1 MKQSKRL
8 LSVLLAMLMLVS
20 VFTVGASAYKTNYER
35 PIGYD
40 SIYTPYFSND
50 QAASALL
57 DYLDDDLL
65 SGLDVN
71 EEIVG
76 IEIKIYS
83 LDSLFD
89 SVNNITSSALY
100 GIATILDLGDIEDC
114 DWTIPE
120 NENFRRR
127 SASMSDLEF
136 LRKLL
141 EFVSV
146 NSDPL
151 YKLIGNDL
159 DLGLIGNF
167 VNLSEMIPMLDDLHG
182 FLTYTIYNL
191 LIDPDMLEENY
202 NKAGSNLD
210 AIVNDFLQNRMMSFI
225 CDLTADAE
233 TGENVVA
240 DFLGLPTNPD
250 GTLAEEMGLLGL
262 CPSLTADQ
270 VDITKA
276 SIYDFAKDIF
286 VALID
291 DVVIPFAGTLLIDLL
306 EIPVDD
312 PTAEEMSYV
321 DMAIGLF
328 VTYETVGLPEDASAA
343 EVMEAFLTMVG
354 CPNPEAP
361 NNLDKI
367 NYGLE
372 YILKQGITSYVYLQD
387 DGMGGRYLTVAPDLM
402 SQLGDLLK
410 GVLPI
415 LPTLLSDFP
424 VLSEE
429 DSAYLDA
436 ASEEQVFA
444 FLAKFLLEA
453 FVDGF
458 YFPDNCDTIK
468 ELATYTLINIAAEVI
483 PSVDF
488 EAKIES
494 GELNPDSMQC
504 LDVAAAVLRYY
515 IVEQFGYRP
524 GNTVASYQK
533 VLDNITPTFDELL
546 NGVFDQLLGQ
556 YAVLFNLYPNDSYKT
571 EANMNSPWYK
581 LYMTVG
587 QVIPLTNV
595 FYGVEDSQYGMENLF
610 VDCIIGNILE
620 FDINGLLKI
629 IGRRPAGESELDKP
643 LSQALVNLIA
653 RVLNGLVR
661 CPTEKDSLPYLNDNS
676 YQLSLVVP
684 YAYTTLDELLIER
697 NTTDTGAS
705 YPARYNSN
713 AALNGTGLQHTAQK
727 LLEYLIRLT
736 DADALFGK
744 STDLVATLIG
754 ILDLDQFEY
763 VKLGY
768 EDMLAA
774 QPGTSYTIKELKALF
789 EQRKIADNTGL
800 KYYDDA
806 YTYMTSVDYE
816 IWAFNEYQD
825 ALDHAES
832 IINAY
837 DASVED
843 PDVNE
848 APARSDISY
857 AYYRLEKVYA
867 DILEY
872 YPKTADNYQLNKV
885 YQKTLAANYSNVDA
899 DGNQIYTK
907 RTWDAY
913 EKAFAFAQKVMNEYA
928 TYESR
933 NMLGDYPQ
941 SKVNMARAQL
951 RDAVEGLKPNKG
963 DADYSELQFQLSRI
977 YDLSDPTLF
986 SDNSV
991 KKVIEQYI
999 KAFDFNSEIP
1009 YDIDSQIVVDGVA
1022 EALRDA
1028 IDSLE
1033 PIPIIEYMDPSMNFS
1048 DNEFMYTF
1056 GYGEGF
1062 YPAEE
1067 QEMWGDD
1074 FYLFYSIYYGYPTA
1088 GDTMLFEPTAAG
1100 NGTGSKINIASDP
1113 DGDGEYDIDTQY
1125 TMIVFGDVNGDAY
1138 VDGQDTVVMRAYAAS
1153 MLRTGKST
1161 HHILYAGDIDFNGTI
1176 GKGDAEMAER
1186 AGVKKEVINQAP
1198 EQYTNKEFSFI
1209 ELVDT
1214 TRAASL

>member
-35 PIGYD
+35 PAGYD
-40 SIYTPYFSND
+40 TINTPYFSND

-57 DYLDDDLL
+57 DFLDDDLL

-114 DWTIPE
+114 DWSIPE
-120 NENFRRR
+120 DENFRRR
-127 SASMSDLEF
+127 SPNLSDLQF
-136 LRKLL
+136 FRKFL

-167 VNLSEMIPMLDDLHG
+167 VDLGEMIPMLDDLHG

-202 NKAGSNLD
+202 DKAGSNLD

-225 CDLTADAE
+225 CGLTADAE
-233 TGENVVA
+233 TGENVIA

-262 CPSLTADQ
+262 CPSLTADK

-306 EIPVDD
+306 GIPVDD

-321 DMAIGLF
+321 DMVINLF
-328 VTYETVGLPEDASAA
+328 VTYETVGLPETASAA
-343 EVMEAFLTMVG
+343 EIMEAFLTMVG
-354 CPNPEAP
+354 CPNPSAP

-372 YILKQGITSYVYLQD
+372 YVLKEGITSYVYLQD
-387 DGMGGRYLTVAPDLM
+387 DGNGGRYLTVAPDLM
-402 SQLGDLLK
+402 AQLGDLLK

-415 LPTLLSDFP
+415 LPTLISDFP

-429 DSAYLDA
+429 DSAYLDT

-444 FLAKFLLEA
+444 FLVKFLLEA

-488 EAKIES
+488 EAMIER
-494 GELNPDSMQC
+494 GELIPDSMQC
-504 LDVAAAVLRYY
+504 LDVLAAVLRHY
-515 IVEQFGYRP
+515 IVKQLGYKP
-524 GNTVASYQK
+524 GHVEPAYQAL
-533 VLDNITPTFDELL
+533 LDNPTPTLDELL

-581 LYMTVG
+581 LYMTIG

-595 FYGVEDSQYGMENLF
+595 FYGVEDSQYGMKNLF
-610 VDCIIGNILE
+610 LDSIIGNILE
-620 FDINGLLKI
+620 FDINGLLSI

-661 CPTEKDSLPYLNDNS
+661 CPTEKDSLSKLNDNA

-754 ILDLDQFEY
+754 IIDLDTFDY
-763 VKLGY
+763 MKVHY
-768 EDMLAA
+768 EDELANN
-774 QPGTSYTIKELKALF
+774 PGMSYTIKELRALY
-789 EQRKIADNTGL
+789 EERKIPDNGTR
-800 KYYDDA
+800 KYYDEA
-806 YTYMTSVDYE
+806 YAYMTDVDYD
-816 IWAFNEYQD
+816 IWAFSAYED
-825 ALDHAES
+825 ALDHAAS

-837 DASVED
+837 DAYEAD

-848 APARSDISY
+848 APARSDITY
-857 AYYRLEKVYA
+857 AYFALAHTYQDVLK
-867 DILEY
+867 Y
-872 YPKTADNYQLNKV
+872 YPTTADNYQLNKI
-885 YQKTLAANYSNVDA
+885 YQKALAGNYSNE
-899 DGNQIYTK
+899 GEIYTR

-928 TYESR
+928 SYAASGT
-933 NMLGDYPQ
+933 LGDYPQ

-951 RDAVEGLKPNKG
+951 RDAMNGLKPNKG
-963 DADYSELQFQLSRI
+963 DADYSELINQLDRI
-977 YDLSDPTLF
+977 TYLSDPKLF
-986 SDNSV
+986 SDETVNAV
-991 KKVIEQYI
+991 VDEYIE
-999 KAFDFNSEIP
+999 AFLFNGEIP
-1009 YDIDSQIVVDGVA
+1009 YDIDSQIIVDGVA
-1022 EALRDA
+1022 ERLRNA
-1028 IDSLE
+1028 IDGLE
-1033 PIPIIEYMDPSMNFS
+1033 AIPVLEYYDPSLNCT
-1048 DNEFMYTF
+1048 DNEFRYTF
-1056 GYGEGF
+1056 GYEEGF
-1062 YPAEE
+1062 YPPEE
-1067 QEMWGDD
+1067 AEMWGDD
-1074 FYLFYSIYYGYPTA
+1074 FYFFYSIYYGYPTA
-1088 GDTMLFEPTAAG
+1088 GESMTFEPTEAG
-1100 NGTGSKINIASDP
+1100 NGTGSKISIVSDHDY
-1113 DGDGEYDIDTQY
+1113 DGDYDIDTQY
-1125 TMIVFGDVNGDAY
+1125 TMIVFGDITGDSFI
-1138 VDGQDTVVMRAYAAS
+1138 DGQDAVLMRAYAAS

-1176 GKGDAEMAER
+1176 GAGDAAITEQ
-1186 AGVKKEVINQAP
+1186 AGLKKTTVNQLPA
-1198 EQYTNKEFSFI
+1198 QYTNKQFTFI
-1209 ELVDT
+1209 DLIREKM
-1214 TRAASL
+1214 AQQASA